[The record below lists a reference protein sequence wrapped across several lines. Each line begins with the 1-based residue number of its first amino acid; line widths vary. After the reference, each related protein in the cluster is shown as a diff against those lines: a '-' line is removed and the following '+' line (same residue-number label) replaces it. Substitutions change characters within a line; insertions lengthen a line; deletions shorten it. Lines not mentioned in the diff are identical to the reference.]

1 MLKNL
6 QKLIDIYRIQ
16 KNLWVLWIPV
26 GLYYLR
32 FIRRPDGMTDYP
44 HAGQCMLNEQILLAC
59 AGGWTYPPLFAFS
72 MIPFVFFPLWMKNA
86 VWYVISISAIYFG
99 FKLCEKVVTKTFS
112 LKFDN
117 KELFWFRTL
126 TFLLSLKFILS
137 VLENQAYDFL
147 IFFFVVAGVYGLFEK
162 KKFSAS
168 LGLSVA
174 AALKATPLLFFPYIL
189 FKKKWNVFALCVT
202 FFLLFSFLPDFFFTP
217 KDSKTG
223 YFTTWMRDIARPA
236 LPEDRNPESGHFGKE
251 SNPLNQSLRALV
263 YRIVSLLNLDQ
274 QFHGILYTAYAILL
288 FLMCY
293 VFLKSSK
300 LQNPFVLDASVLI
313 IGMLMFSPMSS
324 KSHFVVLIVPNMII
338 TAYLIQ
344 QKSFKSIS
352 GFLLFLSF
360 ALSSLTS
367 KDILGRQLGTM
378 MLNMGSVTISTLILL
393 IILTMITIKMCKEA

>member
-1 MLKNL
+1 
-6 QKLIDIYRIQ
+6 
-16 KNLWVLWIPV
+16 
-26 GLYYLR
+26 
-32 FIRRPDGMTDYP
+32 
-44 HAGQCMLNEQILLAC
+44 
-59 AGGWTYPPLFAFS
+59 
-72 MIPFVFFPLWMKNA
+72 
-86 VWYVISISAIYFG
+86 
-99 FKLCEKVVTKTFS
+99 
-112 LKFDN
+112 
-117 KELFWFRTL
+117 
-126 TFLLSLKFILS
+126 
-137 VLENQAYDFL
+137 
-147 IFFFVVAGVYGLFEK
+147 
-162 KKFSAS
+162 
-168 LGLSVA
+168 
-174 AALKATPLLFFPYIL
+174 
-189 FKKKWNVFALCVT
+189 
-202 FFLLFSFLPDFFFTP
+202 
-217 KDSKTG
+217 
-223 YFTTWMRDIARPA
+223 MRDIARPA

-274 QFHGILYTAYAILL
+274 QFHGILYTAYAVLL